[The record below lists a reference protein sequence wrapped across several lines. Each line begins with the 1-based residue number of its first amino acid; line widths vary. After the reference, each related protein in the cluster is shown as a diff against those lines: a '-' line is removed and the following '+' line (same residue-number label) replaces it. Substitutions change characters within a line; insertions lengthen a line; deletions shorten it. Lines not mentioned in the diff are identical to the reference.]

1 MDNLQFGNVT
11 VVLAEP
17 NPDLRHAF
25 NMALR
30 GMGFKRITETGAL
43 KGVRT
48 ALLKDEI
55 DLIVADT
62 ALPDGNLCD
71 LIQKIRHREI
81 GGVPF
86 AVVLTLVSNPIH
98 VHVKKVI
105 NSGTDDLLLKPV
117 TPEKICSRIRLLSQD
132 RKKFVV
138 TTGYI
143 GPDRRRKARSDGMEI
158 PLITVPNPLQ
168 MNRSTFQNFDGRK
181 RVVESA
187 FAQINLQ
194 KVERHAYQIGWLSD
208 RIEEARKQGK
218 PAGESPMPKY
228 IERLYQ
234 ISRDMSRRSK
244 NTVHSHLIP
253 LCLTMTDLTKPL
265 KQTGASPG
273 ENDNDMI
280 KKIAAV
286 IRRVSEPEQPDQTKQ
301 A

>member
-1 MDNLQFGNVT
+1 MDSLQYNNVS
-11 VVLAEP
+11 VILAEP

-30 GMGFKRITETGAL
+30 GMGFKRITETDSL
-43 KGVRT
+43 KGIRK
-48 ALLKDEI
+48 ALYKGEI
-55 DLIVADT
+55 DLIIADT
-62 ALPDGNLCD
+62 SLPDGNVCT

-81 GGVPF
+81 GDIPF
-86 AVVLTLVSNPIH
+86 AVILTLVSNPIQTQI
-98 VHVKKVI
+98 KAVI

-117 TPEKICSRIRLLSQD
+117 TAEKICSRIRLLSQG
-132 RKKFVV
+132 RKKFIV
-138 TTGYI
+138 TTGYV
-143 GPDRRRKARSDGMEI
+143 GPDRRRKSRKEGVEI
-158 PLITVPNPLQ
+158 PLIPVPNPLQ
-168 MNRSTFQNFDGRK
+168 MSHSTFQNFNGKR

-194 KVERHAYQIGWLSD
+194 KVERHAYQIGWLAD
-208 RIEEARKQGK
+208 RIEEARKHEK
-218 PAGESPMPKY
+218 PKGENPMPDY

-265 KQTGASPG
+265 KQSGASPG
-273 ENDNDMI
+273 KEDKDMI
-280 KKIAAV
+280 KKIASV
-286 IRRVSEPEQPDQTKQ
+286 IRRVSEPDGEDQAKQ

>member
-1 MDNLQFGNVT
+1 MDTLQFSNVT

-30 GMGFKRITETGAL
+30 GMGFKRIAETGTL
-43 KGVRT
+43 KGVRK
-48 ALLKDEI
+48 ALLKSEI
-55 DLIVADT
+55 DLIVTDT
-62 ALPDGNLCD
+62 SLPDGNVCD
-71 LIQKIRHREI
+71 LIRRIRHRETGDI
-81 GGVPF
+81 PF
-86 AVVLTLVSNPIH
+86 AVILALVSNPVH
-98 VHVKKVI
+98 VHVKEAV
-105 NSGTDDLLLKPV
+105 NSGADDLLLKPV

-138 TTGYI
+138 TTGYV
-143 GPDRRRKARSDGMEI
+143 GPDRRRKPRSDGMEI
-158 PLITVPNPLQ
+158 PLISVPNPLQ
-168 MNRSTFQNFDGRK
+168 MGRSTFQNFDGRQ

-187 FAQINLQ
+187 FARINLQ

-218 PAGESPMPKY
+218 PAGEPPMAEY

-234 ISRDMSRRSK
+234 ISRDMGRRSK

-265 KQTGASPG
+265 KQTGAGPG
-273 ENDNDMI
+273 KNDNDMI
-280 KKIAAV
+280 QKIAAV
-286 IRRVSEPEQPDQTKQ
+286 IRRVSDPEQQDKIKQ